1 MASIPGVTVT
11 GMIVPTDTA
20 DTYAVADAKYIKGVN
35 YAVPTKQDLLAIT
48 DARKTEGMEVFVVE
62 EKKKYQWLENDW
74 KEITAGGAGGGANVD
89 LSNYVDLT
97 KLEEKLNEKLA
108 DYIPRTELTE
118 LDIYTKQEVDDLVGA
133 AGGDFSYTN
142 ATPVTGDIGGIS
154 AGTTFNNTPLKEI
167 LDNLFYPY
175 LKPAFTSFSLNNKV
189 VEVGTAVTTNN
200 YSWTISNVANAK
212 LDTLTLTLDG
222 QQLTIGNKVGN
233 GNNVAI
239 ANTSITKN
247 TATSVTATIR
257 ASNSKDEAFSANA
270 TISWKYK
277 MYTGVSTKDTLTA
290 DEIKAMTSKLADNA
304 KGVHNYTGSGYQ
316 YLVFPAAW
324 GMPATIKDNKTGFG
338 LSYSKLNNVS
348 IQNNGVTTDY
358 IVIRSNEYL
367 NNVVPLIVS

>member
-62 EKKKYQWLENDW
+62 EKKKYQWLENNW
-74 KEITAGGAGGGANVD
+74 KEITAGGAGAGANVD
-89 LSNYVDLT
+89 LSNYVDLV

-118 LDIYTKQEVDDLVGA
+118 LDIYTKQEVDNLVGA

-200 YSWTISNVANAK
+200 YSWAISNVANAK

-247 TATSVTATIR
+247 TAASVTATIR
-257 ASNSKDEAFSANA
+257 ANNSKDEAFSANA

-348 IQNNGVTTDY
+348 ISSNGVSTDY

>member
-62 EKKKYQWLENDW
+62 EKKKYQWLENAW

-154 AGTTFNNTPLKEI
+154 AGTTFNNMPLKEI

-200 YSWTISNVANAK
+200 YSWAISNVANAK
-212 LDTLTLTLDG
+212 LDTLSLTLDG

-239 ANTSITKN
+239 ANTSITKK

-257 ASNSKDEAFSANA
+257 ANNSKDEEFSANA

>member
-35 YAVPTKQDLLAIT
+35 YSVPTKQDLLAIT

-200 YSWTISNVANAK
+200 YSWAISNVANAK

-247 TATSVTATIR
+247 TAASVTATIR
-257 ASNSKDEAFSANA
+257 ANNSKDEAFSANA

-338 LSYSKLNNVS
+338 LSYSKLSNVS
-348 IQNNGVTTDY
+348 IQNNGVTTEY

>member
-35 YAVPTKQDLLAIT
+35 YSVPTKQDLLAIT

-74 KEITAGGAGGGANVD
+74 KEITAGGAGGGTNVD

-118 LDIYTKQEVDDLVGA
+118 LDIYTKQEVDNLVGA

-200 YSWTISNVANAK
+200 YSWAISNVANAK
-212 LDTLTLTLDG
+212 LDTLSLTLDG

-247 TATSVTATIR
+247 TAASVTATIS
-257 ASNSKDEAFSANA
+257 ANNSKDEAFSANA

-290 DEIKAMTSKLADNA
+290 DDITAMTSKLADNA

-348 IQNNGVTTDY
+348 ISSNGVSTDY

>member
-35 YAVPTKQDLLAIT
+35 YSVPTKQDLLAIT

-118 LDIYTKQEVDDLVGA
+118 LDVYTKQEVDNLVGA

-200 YSWTISNVANAK
+200 YSWAISNVANAK

-247 TATSVTATIR
+247 TAASVTATIS
-257 ASNSKDEAFSANA
+257 ANNSKDEAFSANA

-338 LSYSKLNNVS
+338 LSYSKLSNVS
-348 IQNNGVTTDY
+348 IQNNGVTTEY

>member
-35 YAVPTKQDLLAIT
+35 YSVPTKQDLLAIT

-212 LDTLTLTLDG
+212 LDTLSLTLDG

-257 ASNSKDEAFSANA
+257 ANNSKDEAFSANA

-348 IQNNGVTTDY
+348 ISSNGVSTDY

>member
-35 YAVPTKQDLLAIT
+35 YSVPTKQDLLAIT

-118 LDIYTKQEVDDLVGA
+118 LDIYTKQEVDNLVGA

-200 YSWTISNVANAK
+200 YSWAISNVANAK

-348 IQNNGVTTDY
+348 ISSNGVSTDY

>member
-35 YAVPTKQDLLAIT
+35 YSVPTKQDLLAIT

-118 LDIYTKQEVDDLVGA
+118 LDIYTKQEVDNLVGA

-200 YSWTISNVANAK
+200 YSWAISNVANAK

-247 TATSVTATIR
+247 TAASVTATIR
-257 ASNSKDEAFSANA
+257 ANNSKDEAFSANA

-338 LSYSKLNNVS
+338 LSYSKLSNVS
-348 IQNNGVTTDY
+348 IQNNGVTTEY

>member
-74 KEITAGGAGGGANVD
+74 KEITAGGAGAGANVD
-89 LSNYVDLT
+89 LSNYVDLV

-108 DYIPRTELTE
+108 DYVPRTELTE
-118 LDIYTKQEVDDLVGA
+118 LDIYTKQEVDNLVGA

-142 ATPVTGDIGGIS
+142 ATPVTSDIGGIS

-247 TATSVTATIR
+247 TAASVTATIR
-257 ASNSKDEAFSANA
+257 ANNTKDAEFSANA

-290 DEIKAMTSKLADNA
+290 DDIKAMTSKLADNA

-338 LSYSKLNNVS
+338 LSYSKLSNVS
-348 IQNNGVTTDY
+348 ISSNGVSTDY

>member
-35 YAVPTKQDLLAIT
+35 YSVPTKQDLLAIT

-118 LDIYTKQEVDDLVGA
+118 LDVYTKQEVDNLVGA

-200 YSWTISNVANAK
+200 YSWAISNVANAK
-212 LDTLTLTLDG
+212 LDTLSLTLDG
-222 QQLTIGNKVGN
+222 QKLTIGKRVGN

-257 ASNSKDEAFSANA
+257 ASNSKDEEFSANA

-277 MYTGVSTKDTLTA
+277 MYTGVSTKDTLNA

-348 IQNNGVTTDY
+348 IKNNGVTTDY

>member
-35 YAVPTKQDLLAIT
+35 YSVPTKQDLLAIT

-118 LDIYTKQEVDDLVGA
+118 LDIYTKQEVDNLVGA

-338 LSYSKLNNVS
+338 LSYSKLSNVS
-348 IQNNGVTTDY
+348 ISSNGVSTDY

>member
-74 KEITAGGAGGGANVD
+74 KEITAGGAGAGANVD
-89 LSNYVDLT
+89 LSNYVDLV

-118 LDIYTKQEVDDLVGA
+118 LDIYTKQEVDNLVGA

-200 YSWTISNVANAK
+200 YSWAISNVANAK

-247 TATSVTATIR
+247 TAASVTATIR
-257 ASNSKDEAFSANA
+257 ANNSKDEAFSANA

-348 IQNNGVTTDY
+348 ISSNGVSTDY

>member
-35 YAVPTKQDLLAIT
+35 YSVPTKQDLLAIT

-74 KEITAGGAGGGANVD
+74 KEITAGGAGAGGNVD
-89 LSNYVDLT
+89 LSNYVDLV

-212 LDTLTLTLDG
+212 LDTLSLTLDG

-247 TATSVTATIR
+247 TAASVTATIR
-257 ASNSKDEAFSANA
+257 ANNSKDEEFSANA

-304 KGVHNYTGSGYQ
+304 KGVHNYSGSGYQ

-338 LSYSKLNNVS
+338 LSYSKLSNVS
-348 IQNNGVTTDY
+348 ISSNGVSTDY

>member
-118 LDIYTKQEVDDLVGA
+118 LDIYTKQEVDNLVGA

-200 YSWTISNVANAK
+200 YSWAISNVANAK

-247 TATSVTATIR
+247 TAASVTATIR
-257 ASNSKDEAFSANA
+257 ANNSKDEAFSANA

-338 LSYSKLNNVS
+338 LSYSKLSNVS
-348 IQNNGVTTDY
+348 IQNNGVTTEY

>member
-118 LDIYTKQEVDDLVGA
+118 LDIYTKQEVDNLVGA

-200 YSWTISNVANAK
+200 YSWAISNVANAK

-247 TATSVTATIR
+247 TAASVTATIS
-257 ASNSKDEAFSANA
+257 ANNSKDEAFSANA

-338 LSYSKLNNVS
+338 LSYSKLSNVS

>member
-35 YAVPTKQDLLAIT
+35 YSVPTKQDLLAIT

-118 LDIYTKQEVDDLVGA
+118 LDIYTKQEVDNLVGA

-200 YSWTISNVANAK
+200 YSWAISNVANAK

-257 ASNSKDEAFSANA
+257 ASNSKDEEFSANA

-338 LSYSKLNNVS
+338 LSYSKLSNVS
-348 IQNNGVTTDY
+348 ISSNGVSTDY

>member
-35 YAVPTKQDLLAIT
+35 YSVPTKQDLLAIT

-118 LDIYTKQEVDDLVGA
+118 LDIYTKQEVDNLVGA

-200 YSWTISNVANAK
+200 YSWAISNVANAK

-257 ASNSKDEAFSANA
+257 ASNSKDEEFSANA

-348 IQNNGVTTDY
+348 ISSNGVSTDY

>member
-74 KEITAGGAGGGANVD
+74 KEITAGGAGAGGNVD
-89 LSNYVDLT
+89 LSNYVDLD

-118 LDIYTKQEVDDLVGA
+118 LDIYTKQEVDDLVSA

-142 ATPVTGDIGGIS
+142 DKPVTGDIGGIS
-154 AGTTFNNTPLKEI
+154 AGTTFKNTPLKEI

-200 YSWTISNVANAK
+200 YSWAISNVANAK
-212 LDTLTLTLDG
+212 LDTLSLTLDG

-233 GNNVAI
+233 GNNITI

-247 TATSVTATIR
+247 TAASVTATIR
-257 ASNSKDEAFSANA
+257 ANNSKDEEFSANA

-277 MYTGVSTKDTLTA
+277 MYTGVSTKDTLTP

-348 IQNNGVTTDY
+348 ISSNGVSTDY

>member
-35 YAVPTKQDLLAIT
+35 YSVPTKQDLLAIT

-118 LDIYTKQEVDDLVGA
+118 LDIYTKQEVDNLVGA

-200 YSWTISNVANAK
+200 YSWAISNVANAK
-212 LDTLTLTLDG
+212 LDTLSLTLDG

-247 TATSVTATIR
+247 TAASVTATIS
-257 ASNSKDEAFSANA
+257 ANNSKDEAFSANA

-348 IQNNGVTTDY
+348 ISSNGVTTDY

>member
-35 YAVPTKQDLLAIT
+35 YSVPTKQDLLAIT

-74 KEITAGGAGGGANVD
+74 KEITAGGAGANVD
-89 LSNYVDLT
+89 LSNYVDLV

-118 LDIYTKQEVDDLVGA
+118 LDVYTKQEVDNLVGA

-142 ATPVTGDIGGIS
+142 ATPVTSDIGGIS

-200 YSWTISNVANAK
+200 YSWAISNVANAK

-247 TATSVTATIR
+247 TAASVTATIR
-257 ASNSKDEAFSANA
+257 ANNSKDEAFSANA

-348 IQNNGVTTDY
+348 ISSNGVSTDY

>member
-35 YAVPTKQDLLAIT
+35 YSVPTKQDLLAIT

-118 LDIYTKQEVDDLVGA
+118 LDIYTKQEVDNLVGA

-200 YSWTISNVANAK
+200 YSWAISNVANAK

-247 TATSVTATIR
+247 TAASVTATIS
-257 ASNSKDEAFSANA
+257 ANNSKDEAFSANA

-338 LSYSKLNNVS
+338 LSYSKLSNVS
-348 IQNNGVTTDY
+348 IQNNGVTTEY

>member
-35 YAVPTKQDLLAIT
+35 YSVPTKQDLLAIT

-200 YSWTISNVANAK
+200 YSWAISNVANAK

-338 LSYSKLNNVS
+338 LSYSKLSNVS
-348 IQNNGVTTDY
+348 ISSNGVSTDY

>member
-35 YAVPTKQDLLAIT
+35 YSVPTKQDLLAIT

-200 YSWTISNVANAK
+200 YSWAISNVANAK

-247 TATSVTATIR
+247 TAASVTATIR
-257 ASNSKDEAFSANA
+257 ANNSKDEAFSANA

-348 IQNNGVTTDY
+348 IKNNGVTTEY

>member
-35 YAVPTKQDLLAIT
+35 YSVPTKQDLLAIT

-257 ASNSKDEAFSANA
+257 ASNSKDEEFSANA

-338 LSYSKLNNVS
+338 LSYSKLSNVS
-348 IQNNGVTTDY
+348 ISSNGVSTDY

>member
-1 MASIPGVTVT
+1 M
-11 GMIVPTDTA
+11 
-20 DTYAVADAKYIKGVN
+20 
-35 YAVPTKQDLLAIT
+35 
-48 DARKTEGMEVFVVE
+48 
-62 EKKKYQWLENDW
+62 
-74 KEITAGGAGGGANVD
+74 
-89 LSNYVDLT
+89 
-97 KLEEKLNEKLA
+97 
-108 DYIPRTELTE
+108 
-118 LDIYTKQEVDDLVGA
+118 
-133 AGGDFSYTN
+133 
-142 ATPVTGDIGGIS
+142 
-154 AGTTFNNTPLKEI
+154 PLKEI

-200 YSWTISNVANAK
+200 YSWAISNVANAK

-247 TATSVTATIR
+247 TAASVTATIR
-257 ASNSKDEAFSANA
+257 ANNSKDEAFSANA

>member
-35 YAVPTKQDLLAIT
+35 YSVPTKQDLLAIT

-62 EKKKYQWLENDW
+62 EKKKYQWLENAW
-74 KEITAGGAGGGANVD
+74 KEISAGGAGAGGNVD

-200 YSWTISNVANAK
+200 YSWAISNVANAK
-212 LDTLTLTLDG
+212 LDTLSLTLDG

-257 ASNSKDEAFSANA
+257 ANNSKDEAFSANA

-277 MYTGVSTKDTLTA
+277 MYTGVSTKDTLNA

-348 IQNNGVTTDY
+348 ISSNGVSTDY